1 MQFHVGPVSY
11 RLVISNRHVFDADGN
26 ELEGCAVEGRRLLI
40 LSCIVEPERREE
52 VALHEFTHAWAFHV
66 PQPSNEEERCQL
78 TALIA
83 QQFQKDLDAAGGREA
98 LIQMQPAHVPHL
110 GRPAPALPDVAES
123 SFARPHRMICSGC
136 DTEILCG
143 SIEQGEPSL
152 HEFTG
157 KQRVERWMRCD
168 ACGTLTVWFEVAHPD
183 GSPTGEICAHPKPRM
198 LRGTDAAL
206 WLADRSLQTA

>member
-11 RLVISNRHVFDADGN
+11 RLVISNRHVFDAEGN
-26 ELEGCAVEGRRLLI
+26 ELEGVAVEGRRLII

-52 VALHEFTHAWAFHV
+52 VALHEFTHCWSFHV
-66 PQPSNEEERCQL
+66 PIPRDEEERCQL

-98 LIQMQPAHVPHL
+98 LMQMQPVQVPHL
-110 GRPAPALPDVAES
+110 GRPLPAVPDVAES
-123 SFARPHRMICSGC
+123 SFARPHRMICFQC

-143 SIEQGEPSL
+143 SIEQGEVFL

-157 KQRVERWMRCD
+157 KQRVERWMKCD
-168 ACGTLTVWFEVAHPD
+168 SCGTLTVWHEVVHPD
-183 GSPTGEICAHPKPRM
+183 GSPTGEVCAHPKPRM
-198 LRGTDAAL
+198 LRGAEASA
-206 WLADRSLQTA
+206 WLADRSLQSA